1 MLIFMIENSS
11 KEALLLKT
19 EQNLVQN
26 PVSVNLTAF
35 HKYLMDQG
43 RSVHTITSYMFGVR
57 NYFRYYSELT
67 PDNIRLY
74 KAHLMDRYKPQTV
87 NARIKALNCFLKFQG
102 IQDYKARILKIQ
114 SKKYTEHVISQ
125 ADYEYF
131 KKRLLAEEQFTFY
144 YLVRLITATGV
155 RVSEVVAF
163 DVEDV
168 VCGYKELRSKG
179 NKLRRVYIPTALQ
192 RKLLKWLKQENR
204 NSGPLFL
211 SHLGKRI
218 SISGVRTQLKT
229 LGCRC
234 GLDPEVVYPHSFRHR
249 FAKNFIE
256 NGGDISFL
264 SDLLGHDSIETTR
277 IYLRR
282 TSTEQALIFNRVV
295 NW

>member
-1 MLIFMIENSS
+1 MKTHIYNSMS
-11 KEALLLKT
+11 EETEKNTAAFYRYLL
-19 EQNLVQN
+19 E
-26 PVSVNLTAF
+26 
-35 HKYLMDQG
+35 HGM
-43 RSVHTITSYMFGVR
+43 SVHTISSYIFGVK
-57 NYFRYYSELT
+57 NFFCYYHELT
-67 PDNIRLY
+67 PDNISLY
-74 KAHLMDRYKPQTV
+74 KVQLMDHYKPQTV
-87 NARIKALNCFLKFQG
+87 NVRIKALNCFLKFQG
-102 IQDYKARILKIQ
+102 IQDYKARVLKIQ

-125 ADYEYF
+125 GDYEYF
-131 KKRLLAEEQFTFY
+131 KRRLLEEEQFTFY

-168 VCGYKELRSKG
+168 DRGYKELCSKG

-192 RKLLKWLKQENR
+192 KELFKWLEQENR

-218 SISGVRTQLKT
+218 SISGVRAQLKT
-229 LGCRC
+229 LGCRY

-282 TSTEQALIFNRVV
+282 TSTEQARIFNRVV

>member
-1 MLIFMIENSS
+1 MIETAS
-11 KEALLLKT
+11 KEAHLLKM

-26 PVSVNLTAF
+26 PISMNLTAF
-35 HKYLMDQG
+35 HMYLAEQG
-43 RSVHTITSYMFGVR
+43 MSVHTITSYMFGVK
-57 NYFRYYSELT
+57 NFFSYYNELT

-74 KAHLMDRYKPQTV
+74 KVLLMERYKPQTV
-87 NARIKALNCFLKFQG
+87 NVRIKALNCFLKFQG
-102 IQDYKARILKIQ
+102 IHDYKARSLKIQ

-131 KKRLLAEEQFTFY
+131 KRRLFEEEQFTFY
-144 YLVRLITATGV
+144 YLVRLITATGA

-168 VCGYKELRSKG
+168 DRGYKELCSKG

-204 NSGPLFL
+204 TNGPLFL

-218 SISGVRTQLKT
+218 SISGVRAQLKT
-229 LGCRC
+229 LGCRY
-234 GLDPEVVYPHSFRHR
+234 GLAPEVVYPHSFRHR

-256 NGGDISFL
+256 NGGDIAFL

-282 TSTEQALIFNRVV
+282 TSTEQARIFNRVV